1 MACFDAQQLGEGV
14 EASVGLPS
22 LAVFGGVRPALR
34 SRRLSPLMDIPPR
47 PAADA
52 IAPRLRRRPHGLEDL
67 PGRRRVPDELSLFD
81 MGVPLGDQPGRVGP
95 CPARA
100 MPCQPKDV
108 AGAADVMVAEGGEV
122 GAGTHFE
129 RWASTCPVT
138 PDEL

>member
-1 MACFDAQQLGEGV
+1 VGFALSGTFRRGRPRKRSRTCV
-14 EASVGLPS
+14 ASPTVLRICR
-22 LAVFGGVRPALR
+22 AGGV
-34 SRRLSPLMDIPPR
+34 S
-47 PAADA
+47 
-52 IAPRLRRRPHGLEDL
+52 
-67 PGRRRVPDELSLFD
+67 PDELSLFD

-95 CPARA
+95 GPARA

-138 PDEL
+138 PDELEG